1 MHVFEMYDFHGKL
14 DMIFYMIFDG
24 EMMAL
29 HDFENENH
37 FSFQRARL
45 KSTEYSVQSTQV
57 FLTYRISAACVI
69 QTFWFQCN
77 DCHKSPLIAFIWY
90 YWWLSVYYDRNV
102 SKLGRKLHLFV
113 YIYSLDDDKWFSS
126 ENIYICSSR
135 ASELY

>member
-57 FLTYRISAACVI
+57 FLTYRISAACVYKHFDFNAMTVI
-69 QTFWFQCN
+69 N
-77 DCHKSPLIAFIWY
+77 H
-90 YWWLSVYYDRNV
+90 
-102 SKLGRKLHLFV
+102 H
-113 YIYSLDDDKWFSS
+113 
-126 ENIYICSSR
+126 
-135 ASELY
+135 